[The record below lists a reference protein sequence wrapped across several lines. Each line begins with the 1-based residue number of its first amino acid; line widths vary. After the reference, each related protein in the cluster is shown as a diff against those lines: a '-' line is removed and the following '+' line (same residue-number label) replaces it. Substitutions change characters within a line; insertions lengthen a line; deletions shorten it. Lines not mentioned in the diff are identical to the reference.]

1 MRVNV
6 HTPNFLSFRQ
16 HTQTH
21 TLALLFTAAVIVLCV
36 CVPFVLW
43 SHLRLFSYEFFP
55 PGRWLSASH
64 GRFYFL
70 GRQLANCK
78 GVQITYNFFYNTLIP
93 YTFCFSSTFSPS
105 SWASCYLYS
114 ALRYGELP
122 VLLREWA
129 LRLLPPGY
137 SERLHMWVCTRE
149 YEYVCAQ
156 CNYNFLAWQRRAKT
170 NYIFNQVKSSYDVF
184 DFGFQVDLFL
194 ALLSVPTIG
203 WG

>member
-16 HTQTH
+16 HTHTH
-21 TLALLFTAAVIVLCV
+21 AHCFLLLRWSFSV

-43 SHLRLFSYEFFP
+43 NHLRLFSYEFFP

-93 YTFCFSSTFSPS
+93 YTFCLSSASSPS
-105 SWASCYLYS
+105 SCASCYFYS
-114 ALRYGELP
+114 ALRYAELP
-122 VLLREWA
+122 VLLRERA

-137 SERLHMWVCTRE
+137 SERSHMRVCTRE

-170 NYIFNQVKSSYDVF
+170 N
-184 DFGFQVDLFL
+184 
-194 ALLSVPTIG
+194 
-203 WG
+203 